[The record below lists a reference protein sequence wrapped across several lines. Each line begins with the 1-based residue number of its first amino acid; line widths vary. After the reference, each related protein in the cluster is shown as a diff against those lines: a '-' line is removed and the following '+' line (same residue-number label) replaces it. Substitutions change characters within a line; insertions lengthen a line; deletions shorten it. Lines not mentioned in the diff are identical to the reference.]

1 MGYQGNT
8 IPRHESVG
16 VHSAMTMRVRLLL
29 AGILV
34 VFAIVG
40 LRLAQIQVIDYP
52 KYRSIAQKQ
61 YRAKVD
67 LPAARGILFD
77 RKGAMIASNTMLVSY
92 AADPTLTED
101 NAKAIARRFSK
112 LFGKPVSY
120 YLEKL
125 HSDSRFVWLE
135 RLANVSSL
143 KKIDPEEMHGLV
155 VRYEPKR
162 IYHDLLAGQL
172 VGATDVD
179 NKGVAGVESKFEDDL
194 RGTDGCVIFQRDG
207 LGRARPSVD
216 YPRVEPVNGSN
227 ITLTIDMEVQAIAE
241 QELRKGVEQNSAE
254 AGIAIVLR
262 PGTGEILAMAQCPS
276 VDPNNFKEYSLQQ
289 QRLRGVTDLFEPGS
303 VFKIVTASAAL
314 ENGLVTPE
322 RKFFAENGTYTVS
335 VPNGKPR
342 RIVDTHKEGW
352 ITVRQ
357 AMEVSSNI
365 VMAKV
370 SDLVGP
376 ERMYKMAR
384 DYGFGISTS
393 VELPGEASG
402 LLKKPVD
409 WSATTLNTIAYGYE
423 VGATPLQIATAYAA
437 VANGG
442 ILMKPFIF
450 SKETDQEG
458 KIVRCQQPERIRRVV
473 SAATAKTMTEL
484 FEGVVLRGTGKS
496 AAIPGVRIAGKTGT
510 SKKYVEGHYAQGSYT
525 ASFVGFFPVEDPQIL
540 CLVMMDNPR
549 GGNYTGGLTSAP
561 VFRAIAQRLMGSS
574 DLFAPAPPDNNAI
587 AKVNQRGDTSADE
600 IADAAGPAEQTS
612 DGLKAGVVPD
622 VRGYSLR
629 RAVNLLGTGRLVPVV
644 NGSGVVV
651 SQSPAGGSSAKPGM
665 KVVLTCQAKAA
676 AFGTN

>member
-1 MGYQGNT
+1 MSNQGNT
-8 IPRHESVG
+8 IPQQETPGMLRPI
-16 VHSAMTMRVRLLL
+16 TLRVRLLL
-29 AGILV
+29 GGILV
-34 VFAIVG
+34 LFAVVG
-40 LRLAQIQVIDYP
+40 ARLAQIQVIDSQ

-77 RKGAMIASNTMLVSY
+77 RNGTMIASNTMLVSY
-92 AADPTLTED
+92 AADPTLAED

-112 LFGKPVSY
+112 LFGRPPGY
-120 YLEKL
+120 YLGKL

-135 RLANVSSL
+135 RLANVGSL
-143 KKIDPEEMHGLV
+143 KKIELKEFDGLV

-179 NKGVAGVESKFEDDL
+179 NKGIAGVESKFEDDL

-227 ITLTIDMEVQAIAE
+227 ISLTLDMEVQAIAE
-241 QELRKGVEQNSAE
+241 QELRKGVEQNAAE

-262 PGTGEILAMAQCPS
+262 PKTGEILAMAQCPS
-276 VDPNNFKEYSLQQ
+276 VDPNNFKCYSLPQ
-289 QRLRGVTDLFEPGS
+289 QRLRAVTDLFEPGS

-322 RKFFAENGTYTVS
+322 KEFFAENGTYTVP

-342 RIVDTHKEGW
+342 KIVDTHKEGW

-370 SDLVGP
+370 SDLVGS
-376 ERMYKMAR
+376 ERLYKMAR
-384 DYGFGISTS
+384 DYGFGISTN
-393 VELPGEASG
+393 VELPGEVSG

-423 VGATPLQIATAYAA
+423 VGATPLQIAAAYGA

-442 ILMKPFIF
+442 ILMKPYIF
-450 SKETDQEG
+450 WKETDQEG
-458 KIVRCQQPERIRRVV
+458 RIVRSQQPEQIRRVV
-473 SAATAKTMTEL
+473 SAATARTMTDL

-525 ASFVGFFPVEDPQIL
+525 ASFVGFFPIEDPQIL

-561 VFRAIAQRLMGSS
+561 VFRAIAQRLMTSS
-574 DLFAPAPPDNNAI
+574 DLFAPAPAGNDVIVKN
-587 AKVNQRGDTSADE
+587 VVHGDSSGEE
-600 IADAAGPAEQTS
+600 IADATRAEAQTA
-612 DGLKAGVVPD
+612 DGVKAGFVPD
-622 VRGYSLR
+622 VRGLSLR

-676 AFGTN
+676 AFVTN